1 MARTRILLV
10 PTVTELEWR
19 IKPRLEEW
27 AEVASYD
34 APGVG
39 GEPATEQTPE
49 AFAERG
55 LAELDRRGWDRCV
68 LAGDEFGI
76 AVAVRVAAARP
87 EAVEALALGHA
98 CLSFA
103 SSGDRAPINGEV
115 EAAMR
120 RVAETD
126 YRTYVHALT
135 QATQH
140 AYDEEFAR
148 AYVERVPQDVARG
161 FWQSDLLVGE
171 KEVMEERVR
180 SVGAP
185 LLFAEHRGCLLFTR
199 EGFED
204 AVAAFPDAET
214 TSMELKPSTSPEF
227 AETLRGFC
235 TRLAAG
241 GPYHSRPARTRP
253 RRA

>member
-1 MARTRILLV
+1 MARPRILLV
-10 PTVTELEWR
+10 PIVTELEWG
-19 IKPRLEEW
+19 IKARLQEW
-27 AEVASYD
+27 AEVATYD

-39 GEPATEQTPE
+39 KEPMTSYTAE
-49 AFAERG
+49 ALAERG
-55 LAELDRRGWDRCV
+55 VAELDRRGWVRCV

-87 EAVEALALGHA
+87 EAVEALVLGHA

-115 EAAMR
+115 RAAMR

-140 AYDEEFAR
+140 AYDEEFAQ
-148 AYVERVPQDVARG
+148 AYIERVPQEVARG
-161 FWQSDLLVGE
+161 YWRSDLLVGE
-171 KEVMEERVR
+171 KEAMEERIR

-214 TSMELKPSTSPEF
+214 TSMEVKPSTSPEF
-227 AETLRGFC
+227 AEALRGFC
-235 TRLAAG
+235 ARLEPQAQ
-241 GPYHSRPARTRP
+241 RQRD
-253 RRA
+253 